1 MSEVLENQRNINVI
15 VPVYNVEEYLE
26 KCIESLINQT
36 YHDYYIT
43 LIDDCS
49 TDGSG
54 SICDLYENRYPA
66 KVRVVHKDTNQG
78 LSEARNSGVFSSKS
92 PWIVFVDSDD
102 YVSKDFLQNLYN
114 AQNKY
119 QCDMVVA
126 PICKEYIDQKGIRT
140 RQEDSCFSPIV
151 YNRDQ
156 ALIELCYEKRF
167 GSYAV
172 SKLIKKEML
181 LNHMFPKGKLFE
193 DSYTVYKLFFECETI
208 VCIQN
213 PGYYYLQR
221 IGSIQRSPFTKKHYD
236 LIFACDSMMDFF
248 LSKCLSKDIM
258 AAGNYK
264 LIKSCNVTCI
274 HAIDSG
280 NIDEAYSLC
289 KKYINKYRKYR
300 LKTHKM
306 SAKEYVCY
314 SALMAS
320 KRIYLA
326 FFQINKMIKNIRLK
340 PAKNLL

>member
-1 MSEVLENQRNINVI
+1 MSGVLENQRNINVI

-26 KCIESLINQT
+26 KCIDSLLNQT

-43 LIDDCS
+43 LVDDCS

-54 SICDLYENRYPA
+54 SICDLYKNRYPS
-66 KVRVVHKDTNQG
+66 KVKVLHKDANQG
-78 LSEARNSGVFSSKS
+78 LSEARNSGVFSSES

-126 PICKEYIDQKGIRT
+126 PICKEYIDQNGTRT
-140 RQEDSCFSPIV
+140 RQEDPCFNPIV
-151 YNRDQ
+151 FDRDK

-172 SKLIKKEML
+172 SKLIKKKML
-181 LNHMFPKGKLFE
+181 LNHTFPKGKLFE
-193 DSYTVYKLFFECETI
+193 DSYTIYKLFFECETI

-221 IGSIQRSPFTKKHYD
+221 TGSIQRSPFSKKHYD
-236 LIFACDSMMDFF
+236 LIYACDSMMNFF
-248 LSKCLSKDIM
+248 SSKCLSYDIM
-258 AAGNYK
+258 AAGYYK

-280 NIDEAYSLC
+280 NIDETYSLC
-289 KKYINKYRKYR
+289 EEYINKYRKYR
-300 LKTHKM
+300 LKICKM

-320 KRIYLA
+320 KRVYLA
-326 FFQINKMIKNIRLK
+326 FFRINKMLKKNKL
-340 PAKNLL
+340 